1 MIAKLLPLLPIAID
15 SLMRRL
21 VMTID
26 DNLAYLARP
35 KLMTT
40 TVIATVAQGTT
51 LLPAGLIAQGK
62 AFRLQLL
69 GTATAVGSISSYAVR
84 LVLAANGKELS
95 YIGEN
100 NLNSTCFATGIAGS
114 YTLSVEVSCVG
125 TGGLELNLT
134 PVLEVIE

>member
-21 VMTID
+21 VMTVD
-26 DNLAYLARP
+26 DNFAYLARP

-40 TVIATVAQGTT
+40 TIATIIQGTA
-51 LLPAGLIAQGK
+51 LLPTGLIAQGK

-69 GTATAVGSISSYAVR
+69 GTATAIGSISSYTIR

-100 NLNSTCFATGIAGS
+100 NLNSTCLATGIAGS
-114 YTLSVEVSCVG
+114 YTLSVEVSSVG
-125 TGGLELNLT
+125 TGSIELNLT

>member
-1 MIAKLLPLLPIAID
+1 MIAKLLPLLPIDID

-21 VMTID
+21 VMTVD
-26 DNLAYLARP
+26 ANFAYLARP

-40 TVIATVAQGTT
+40 TIATIIQGTA
-51 LLPAGLIAQGK
+51 LLPTGLIAQGK

-69 GTATAVGSISSYAVR
+69 GTATAIGSISSYTIR

-100 NLNSTCFATGIAGS
+100 NLNSTCLATGIAGS
-114 YTLSVEVSCVG
+114 YTLYVEVSSVG
-125 TGGLELNLT
+125 TGSIELNLT